1 MEHGEIFQRDIPA
14 VFEADSFVAYSRQT
28 AFFTGQSLAID
39 QSRTADGDIFQT
51 DSPDERVLP
60 VTVSEVLIFIM
71 LVGLCQVISFL
82 LARESGDDACAL
94 FQIEMDVAF
103 QPDGI
108 TGIFSGRKI
117 YGASAVLCRGF
128 DGTVDGGRV
137 NSLSVRFCSE
147 VSDVVGCCLQI
158 QATGQQSE

>member
-108 TGIFSGRKI
+108 TGIFSGRKPPPSCAA
-117 YGASAVLCRGF
+117 ASMARLMAGESIVF
-128 DGTVDGGRV
+128 PSAFAPK
-137 NSLSVRFCSE
+137 SLT
-147 VSDVVGCCLQI
+147 L
-158 QATGQQSE
+158 